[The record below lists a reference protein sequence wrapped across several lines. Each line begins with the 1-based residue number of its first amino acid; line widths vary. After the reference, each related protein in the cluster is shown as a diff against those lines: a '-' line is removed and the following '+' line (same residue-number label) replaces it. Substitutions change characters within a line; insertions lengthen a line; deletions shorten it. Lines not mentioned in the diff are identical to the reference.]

1 MPRGTYLSD
10 VEKGEILAFLK
21 NRLSFREIGRKLVRS
36 DKVVRNF
43 AKNQSQYGK
52 NKTGGS
58 KRKLSER
65 DRRRIVKA
73 ASNSMQ
79 SLSQISADCGVKVSN
94 STISRVLNEFGT
106 ITRQS
111 LMTVPRL
118 LTRHKIVPQVVE
130 FAKKDLQTN
139 WSQVSKY
146 FYFFYVV

>member
-10 VEKGEILAFLK
+10 VEKGKILAFLE
-21 NRLSFREIGRKLVRS
+21 NGLSFREIGRKLGRS

-52 NKTGGS
+52 NKTGGP

-73 ASNSMQ
+73 ASNSMK

-94 STISRVLNEFGT
+94 STISKVRNESGT

-111 LMTVPRL
+111 LITVPRL
-118 LTRHKIVPQVVE
+118 PQDRRKTARME
-130 FAKKDLQTN
+130 FAKKNLQTN
-139 WSQVSKY
+139 WSQVNKY
-146 FYFFYVV
+146 FYFFMYYN